1 MIHSKNKIFFHTNKK
16 GFTLIETI
24 IAIAVIAFVFGPL
37 FVMQGSVL
45 QRVVQ
50 QSRKLQRIF
59 FMQFFA
65 YKAEEQIKP
74 GATQF
79 NLEKKEEFPATIL
92 RYQLMPVDTRSSLK
106 DIPGLHMQRVLATW
120 EDVGVKWQDMLVSFT
135 FIQPN
140 EKKS

>member
-1 MIHSKNKIFFHTNKK
+1 MIHSKNKK
-16 GFTLIETI
+16 GFSLIETI

-37 FVMQGSVL
+37 FVMQGTVL
-45 QRVVQ
+45 QRVVEE
-50 QSRKLQRIF
+50 SRKLQRIF

-65 YKAEEQIKP
+65 YKTQEQIKP

-79 NLEKKEEFPATIL
+79 NLEKREVFPPTVM
-92 RYQLMPVDTRSSLK
+92 RYQLMPVNQQSSLK

-120 EDVGVKWQDMLVSFT
+120 DERGIKRQDMLLTFT
-135 FIQPN
+135 FIKPV

>member
-1 MIHSKNKIFFHTNKK
+1 MIRSKNRLFYTNKK

-24 IAIAVIAFVFGPL
+24 IAIAIIAFVFGPL
-37 FVMQGSVL
+37 FVMQGGVL
-45 QRVVQ
+45 QRVVK

-65 YKAEEQIKP
+65 YTAQEKIKP

-79 NLEKKEEFPATIL
+79 NVEKKEAFPETIM
-92 RYQLMPVDTRSSLK
+92 RYQLMPVDQNSSVK
-106 DIPGLHMQRVLATW
+106 DISGLHMQRVLATW
-120 EDVGVKWQDMLVSFT
+120 DEAGVKQQDMLVTFT
-135 FIQPN
+135 FIQPG